1 MIHNNSFAGANM
13 IYRDRVLN
21 SIHTTGAY
29 SAKEFLLHGYRI
41 HEDLDFKERR
51 NFTAQIVSPTL
62 GYFQRLF
69 QDLNEVLHWSSVG
82 IENLDDRTKE
92 TLKNSE
98 FNQWIS
104 SVLLP
109 RLLDNPNA
117 FWCLFPILNV
127 NNETV
132 FIPKIVN
139 FDKVKQ
145 ISKDEIHV
153 TIENDKTLK
162 NGTYIITNDSIYL
175 KDSEDDYFVN
185 LESQPIKKRLFGQL
199 GGEIGYEDLNNSK
212 ELYLSFIQGAFN
224 IANEIFLL
232 SLDSELSRQQ
242 FAHLMM
248 VAKAK
253 SCRNCDG
260 TKFVYTDL
268 EDENKPVTCGVCSG
282 TGEESISYRLGDVL
296 TFPEVE
302 IGAIDERE
310 KRLSEKVKDAITFV
324 EPPLEPLKFSIEL
337 IEKLKLE
344 LEKQL
349 SMVTS
354 KSFMQSADAQEQQ
367 WKGRY
372 NLCDK
377 IGERLISQMK
387 FSF

>member
-1 MIHNNSFAGANM
+1 
-13 IYRDRVLN
+13 
-21 SIHTTGAY
+21 
-29 SAKEFLLHGYRI
+29 
-41 HEDLDFKERR
+41 
-51 NFTAQIVSPTL
+51 
-62 GYFQRLF
+62 
-69 QDLNEVLHWSSVG
+69 
-82 IENLDDRTKE
+82 
-92 TLKNSE
+92 
-98 FNQWIS
+98 
-104 SVLLP
+104 
-109 RLLDNPNA
+109 
-117 FWCLFPILNV
+117 
-127 NNETV
+127 
-132 FIPKIVN
+132 
-139 FDKVKQ
+139 
-145 ISKDEIHV
+145 
-153 TIENDKTLK
+153 
-162 NGTYIITNDSIYL
+162 
-175 KDSEDDYFVN
+175 
-185 LESQPIKKRLFGQL
+185 
-199 GGEIGYEDLNNSK
+199 
-212 ELYLSFIQGAFN
+212 
-224 IANEIFLL
+224 
-232 SLDSELSRQQ
+232 
-242 FAHLMM
+242 MM

-268 EDENKPVTCGVCSG
+268 EDENKPVQCGVCSG

-377 IGERLISQMK
+377 IGERLWFVIGDMLQAMQDVLLLSSPEIQIITPDSFIEESIDEIRNNLVLLRETFAPESEIIDEYLRLYKKIYADNPNELRKQIFIIQNDYLALKKDDSDKQIASATDKDFQYSVQLPSILSRISDFDNNPEFANWTDEQIK
-387 FSF
+387 SEIDKVFVFVEPPVITDGSEFNDFE